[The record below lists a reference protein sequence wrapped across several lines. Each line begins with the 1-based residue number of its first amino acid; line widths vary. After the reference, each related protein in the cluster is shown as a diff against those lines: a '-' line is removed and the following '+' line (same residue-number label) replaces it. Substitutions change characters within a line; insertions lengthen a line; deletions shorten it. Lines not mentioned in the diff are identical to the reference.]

1 MLIEK
6 VLRDRR
12 NHVDDG
18 VAHPDDI
25 EGKIGIRAQLR
36 LQPQV
41 NPGRLALRTPGE
53 RLLRRPHRRSRR
65 LASLHSV
72 TDPRLPRLAVP
83 SAYRLELAPSLSAH
97 TFTGTVEIDVE
108 ILKPTSRLV
117 LNSIELTIHSASVVI
132 NGTTHTAATT
142 LDDETERLTLTLD
155 GEVAAGPATV
165 QVAFDGILN
174 DQLHG
179 FYRSTYTADD
189 GTEHTIAT
197 TQFQSTDA
205 RRCIPCWDEPE

>member
-6 VLRDRR
+6 VLRHRR
-12 NHVDDG
+12 DHVDDG

-25 EGKIGIRAQLR
+25 EGKIGIAQLR

-83 SAYRLELAPSLSAH
+83 SAYRLELAPDL
-97 TFTGTVEIDVE
+97 E
-108 ILKPTSRLV
+108 PTRSPAPSRSMSRSSSRLR
-117 LNSIELTIHSASVVI
+117 ASCS
-132 NGTTHTAATT
+132 TAS
-142 LDDETERLTLTLD
+142 
-155 GEVAAGPATV
+155 
-165 QVAFDGILN
+165 N
-174 DQLHG
+174 
-179 FYRSTYTADD
+179 
-189 GTEHTIAT
+189 
-197 TQFQSTDA
+197 
-205 RRCIPCWDEPE
+205 